1 VHDAAELLTTWN
13 SFYVMI
19 GSSAAALTGLM
30 FVVMSLV
37 SGRDSSEAGVSTF
50 STPTVVHF
58 SCALFTAALMSA
70 PFRSLEPIAIVLAL
84 VGVAGI
90 VHVLRVAR
98 RTSRLENYQPDLE
111 DWTWHALLPFFAYA
125 TIFVGAL
132 ALQAVPARA
141 LYAPAAAVTLLIFI
155 GIHNAW
161 DVVTFIATGKMEALP
176 DSPADTV
183 SGSDYAAPATATY
196 DAAAAREER
205 MTPAGLD
212 PNAPKMSSEE

>member
-1 VHDAAELLTTWN
+1 MHDAGELLTSWN

-30 FVVMSLV
+30 FVVISLV
-37 SGRDSSEAGVSTF
+37 ASGRGSSEAGVSTF

-84 VGVAGI
+84 AGAAGI
-90 VHVLRVAR
+90 VHVVRVAR
-98 RTSRLENYQPDLE
+98 RTAKLENYRPDLE
-111 DWTWHALLPFFAYA
+111 DWTWHVFLPLVAYA
-125 TIFVGAL
+125 TILAGAL
-132 ALQAVPARA
+132 ALQALPTQA

-161 DVVTFIATGKMEALP
+161 DVVTFIVTGKIEALP
-176 DSPADTV
+176 DSPADA
-183 SGSDYAAPATATY
+183 GAAPANPSTPV
-196 DAAAAREER
+196 ER
-205 MTPAGLD
+205 D
-212 PNAPKMSSEE
+212 PNVPAEHESNLPTNVSAGVAK